1 MLKIF
6 IYAMLSKLFSFSS
19 ISSIFFFDLNSIF
32 FKLRHLFNLKQAKI
46 FKKINKTL
54 LRYSKHIIN
63 ILRTLLLAG
72 ETNFTY
78 FVFIHF
84 KRFAS
89 DSVEKLNKL
98 IINYQ
103 NIKSMFQCLTFFIRI
118 FEKGRRDDFF

>member
-19 ISSIFFFDLNSIF
+19 ISSIFFFDLNSNF
-32 FKLRHLFNLKQAKI
+32 FKLRHSFNLKQVKI
-46 FKKINKTL
+46 FKKVNKTL
-54 LRYSKHIIN
+54 LRYLKHIIN
-63 ILRTLLLAG
+63 ILRTLLFAD

-89 DSVEKLNKL
+89 GSVGKLNKL

-103 NIKSMFQCLTFFIRI
+103 NIKSMF
-118 FEKGRRDDFF
+118 